1 MWNGVFV
8 VETELAQF
16 LVGSEVARLAVLA
29 LVLALGGYES
39 KR

>member
-1 MWNGVFV
+1 LWNGIFV
-8 VETELAQF
+8 VEAELGEF

-39 KR
+39 KG